1 MQNAN
6 AGAPGRAVPLALVVC
21 LGLAACSG
29 PGTGVMTLEELIR
42 RHTEARGG
50 QVAIEGIQNLEMK
63 LRIVEPTYMA
73 DGVYRADRKGR
84 MRIDVFMEGKRVFT
98 EAFDGKRA
106 WQLSGGE
113 ERAVEAGSDGSAAL
127 RHSGQ
132 FPTNILGLHE
142 MAAHG
147 HTLEY
152 AGREDVAGVAYHVV
166 VLTLDDGFT
175 TRYYIDPTSY
185 LIARGRVRKALHPD
199 VDPAPTT
206 IETVWTD
213 FRDVGGVRFAFQ
225 GSDTDLATGRLLQTT
240 TLLDITPNAPLDE
253 ALFRMP

>member
-1 MQNAN
+1 MESASV
-6 AGAPGRAVPLALVVC
+6 GARGRPVSLALVVC

-29 PGTGVMTLEELIR
+29 PGHGVLTLEELIR

-50 QVAIEGIQNLEMK
+50 RAAIEGIRNLEIK
-63 LRIVEPTYMA
+63 LRIVEPTYEA
-73 DGVYRADRKGR
+73 DGVYRVDRKGR

-98 EAFDGKRA
+98 EAFDGQRA
-106 WQLSGGE
+106 WQLPGGQ
-113 ERAVEAGSDGSAAL
+113 ERGVEAGSEGSAAL

-142 MAAHG
+142 MEAHG

-152 AGREDVAGVAYHVV
+152 AGREEVAGVAYHVV
-166 VLTLDDGFT
+166 VLTLDDGFP

-213 FRDVGGVRFAFQ
+213 FREVGGVRFAFQ
-225 GSDTDLATGRLLQTT
+225 GSDTDLASGKRLQTT
-240 TLLDITPNAPLDE
+240 TLLDITPNAPLEE
-253 ALFRMP
+253 ALFQMP